1 MFPCFTRFFVFQLK
15 QNVTETNTCGIILAW
30 RVKTGRLFAFM
41 QHFLKMKW
49 VIMFK
54 LKSAVLPASKEAESP
69 DGLFYSIL
77 LYCQCFSHF
86 FLFFCCLTT
95 LFVPIGTVYFIDVQ
109 EMGGKI
115 FKNRYTTL
123 IWRLFKQCILQEK
136 TKQSYS
142 LKFSKRS
149 LKYTSN
155 LGGNWRY
162 QL

>member
-1 MFPCFTRFFVFQLK
+1 
-15 QNVTETNTCGIILAW
+15 
-30 RVKTGRLFAFM
+30 M

-86 FLFFCCLTT
+86 FSLFL
-95 LFVPIGTVYFIDVQ
+95 LFNHIICPLWNCFFIDVQ

-155 LGGNWRY
+155 LGEN
-162 QL
+162 